1 MLNPLDMIC
10 RIATAITTPP
20 TLPDVY
26 KRQAGITQNPSK
38 FNPVTG
44 QKANSD
50 KQKVILQD
58 MVEQGYIS
66 KEEQEEALADD
77 VYSRIQD
84 VEIVTKETST
94 PYSYFTDELV
104 EQVQDAMKEKL
115 GYTNTRCV

>member
-1 MLNPLDMIC
+1 M
-10 RIATAITTPP
+10 
-20 TLPDVY
+20 Y
-26 KRQAGITQNPSK
+26 KRQTQNPSK

-50 KQKVILQD
+50 KQKVILQY
-58 MVEQGYIS
+58 MVDQGYIS
-66 KEEQEEALADD
+66 KDEQEEALADD

-115 GYTNTRCV
+115 GYTNTQAHNMLYSGGLSIYTCLLYTSRCV